1 MENDMS
7 TNIHRHTARP
17 SRSRVTR
24 ARVSAWIDRHSDA
37 LTAIAV
43 GALVVIL
50 TTLTA
55 LALISDGI
63 STADAIG
70 ASAVSLSCVIFATF
84 FAHILTDD
92 RTSRRVYRRWAS
104 NHARARE
111 EWNTYCDQMAQRY
124 EESLARAYGERDSL
138 QAQLRATTESLRR
151 MTRERDWLIESDE
164 TERLAYERDSV
175 AHLAL
180 RLSGIDLPHGVTIHD
195 AAMSAFHIARGNHE
209 SCDDMTERDLVEARA
224 RIVNMALDSSP
235 FA

>member
-1 MENDMS
+1 MS

-17 SRSRVTR
+17 SRSRVIR
-24 ARVSAWIDRHSDA
+24 ARVGAWIDRHSDA

-84 FAHILTDD
+84 FTHVLTDD

-111 EWNTYCDQMAQRY
+111 EWNKYCDQMAQRY
-124 EESLARAYGERDSL
+124 EETLARAYG
-138 QAQLRATTESLRR
+138 
-151 MTRERDWLIESDE
+151 
-164 TERLAYERDSV
+164 ERDSV

>member
-1 MENDMS
+1 MS

-50 TTLTA
+50 TALTA

-92 RTSRRVYRRWAS
+92 RTSRRVYARWS
-104 NHARARE
+104 RE
-111 EWNTYCDQMAQRY
+111 HNRV
-124 EESLARAYGERDSL
+124 RDN
-138 QAQLRATTESLRR
+138 
-151 MTRERDWLIESDE
+151 
-164 TERLAYERDSV
+164 YERDLARVKRELRDAIGGRSV
-175 AHLAL
+175 SEMSAYEMSAELARMATREHDLRYAL
-180 RLSGIDLPHGVTIHD
+180 RYTVSK
-195 AAMSAFHIARGNHE
+195 
-209 SCDDMTERDLVEARA
+209 
-224 RIVNMALDSSP
+224 
-235 FA
+235 